1 MAKEKSRRWQM
12 DTKVFTSIWVNT
24 MKTNTDEGA
33 WKVFVL
39 ACFKRFSGRD
49 EYANMETLSDH
60 DKNWKKWDEDNQ
72 YAWLN
77 ARCYAK
83 CIGIKRT
90 MLKKHAHEVALPNGY
105 LTRMGTK
112 SGRVSSEDIL
122 NIFIGKSAE

>member
-1 MAKEKSRRWQM
+1 MAKDKTRRWQM
-12 DTKVFTSIWVNT
+12 ETKAFTAIWVNV
-24 MKTNTDEGA
+24 MKDHKEEDA

-49 EYANMETLSDH
+49 EYSNMETLTEH
-60 DKNWKKWDEDNQ
+60 DKTWKKWGEDSQ
-72 YAWLN
+72 YGYLN

-90 MLKKHAHEVALPNGY
+90 MMKKHAHEVSLPNGY
-105 LTRMGTK
+105 LKRMGTK

-122 NIFIGKSAE
+122 NIFMGKTD